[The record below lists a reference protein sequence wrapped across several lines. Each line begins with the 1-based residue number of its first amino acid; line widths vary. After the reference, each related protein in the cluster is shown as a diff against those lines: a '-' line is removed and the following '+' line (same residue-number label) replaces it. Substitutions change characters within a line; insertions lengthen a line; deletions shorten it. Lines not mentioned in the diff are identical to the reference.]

1 MPLGPFTKKKKRK
14 NAFFLFFTHNA
25 TNASKEQIEACE
37 KKIDRI
43 NNKKRENTYKH
54 GGGEQNGCEKKHR
67 CGAFLVWFFF
77 FFFFFFSLCVFSRFD
92 QQGAIPIACIH
103 IWNFLFKI
111 NNKLLKKKVQPDLN
125 SQI

>member
-77 FFFFFFSLCVFSRFD
+77 FFFFFFFRFAFFLALTNREPSQSLAFTFGIFYS
-92 QQGAIPIACIH
+92 
-103 IWNFLFKI
+103 K
-111 NNKLLKKKVQPDLN
+111 
-125 SQI
+125 